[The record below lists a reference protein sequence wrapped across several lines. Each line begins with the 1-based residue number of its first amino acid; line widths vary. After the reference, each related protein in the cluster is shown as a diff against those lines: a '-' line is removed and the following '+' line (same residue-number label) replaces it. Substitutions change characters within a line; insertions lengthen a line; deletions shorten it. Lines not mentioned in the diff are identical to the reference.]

1 MEDKTY
7 IILGVIYLVIAIVL
21 VVAALVLLNKHT
33 RKKLEQILINL
44 EINKNLIISGNIL
57 TELNKVGSLINN
69 KKLEEKYNNWKEIY
83 KQIKFAFDT
92 CAI

>member
-33 RKKLEQILINL
+33 RKK
-44 EINKNLIISGNIL
+44 K
-57 TELNKVGSLINN
+57 
-69 KKLEEKYNNWKEIY
+69 
-83 KQIKFAFDT
+83 
-92 CAI
+92 